1 MRVAQI
7 PSTRRRL
14 LGVAEEAIM
23 CIGSRHPLRGYPSY
37 MVTYKSHGGD
47 DAVSAAGLSDQLVL
61 LGLLNHLMNRLG
73 LFVSVGAGANT
84 EGKVQRLLG
93 KLKRQLASDFL

>member
-1 MRVAQI
+1 MPYLIDLSKPILAQSGWVHHI
-7 PSTRRRL
+7 
-14 LGVAEEAIM
+14 
-23 CIGSRHPLRGYPSY
+23 SY

-47 DAVSAAGLSDQLVL
+47 DAVSAAGLSDQQVL
-61 LGLLNHLMNRLG
+61 LGLLNHLMHRLG